1 MRNTMCLLL
10 VSVMLCACSSSE
22 ASPSK
27 SSTIDMQSSV
37 SEESVAVSETSL
49 EADSKSKTEEQNM
62 YSETNADGI
71 RLELSEVLGSDPVYA
86 LTFKKKDTN
95 TDKYLNFID
104 PSDTKGDGIDDI
116 DITLEPD
123 TYFGYSFEPEGE
135 CHVDIC
141 NVDGNDTIKIKIA
154 DLEYTFIPNK
164 EKTEEK
170 MLDKK
175 IQIKDESVTVKKAVF
190 YPEYVALYL
199 TDGTD
204 KVYESMFL
212 AIDAKGEKKGPIVY
226 QKEDGKV
233 LVYKKEDIM
242 HNSALHLQVGQS
254 NELENVDIELN

>member
-27 SSTIDMQSSV
+27 SSTVDMQSSV

-62 YSETNADGI
+62 YSETNADGV

-154 DLEYTFIPNK
+154 DLEYTFTVRLIH
-164 EKTEEK
+164 
-170 MLDKK
+170 
-175 IQIKDESVTVKKAVF
+175 SVNISFV
-190 YPEYVALYL
+190 
-199 TDGTD
+199 
-204 KVYESMFL
+204 
-212 AIDAKGEKKGPIVY
+212 
-226 QKEDGKV
+226 
-233 LVYKKEDIM
+233 
-242 HNSALHLQVGQS
+242 
-254 NELENVDIELN
+254 